1 MTTMFSNEYLTAL
14 VDLLVQYASLRLYWL
29 VIGVMLCL
37 LFPILYFCRWR
48 RDGLAAQYAHWQRES
63 QRVEVATH
71 AALYG
76 NLGEKDHVN
85 YPYVTIVLPSLNSA
99 EWLTYDLPR
108 LLTQHYEGKFEVV
121 VADMGS
127 EDETMDVIKR
137 YQSDYH
143 HLRVTR
149 VPASS
154 RQIELRKLAV
164 TLGVKAAYGE
174 WVIVIEEGCSPIS
187 KDWLQCY
194 AENLAA
200 NLNFVEAYY
209 NYEDDGTW
217 RARRAILER
226 VRMWNIKLRAY
237 DRSRI
242 LNCGSA
248 NYAVRREWFL
258 AEGGFA
264 DSLVYPFGEETLFA
278 VRHAV
283 TESTMLL
290 TSPDTKLVEDLPDQ
304 HELTRRRILER
315 LTYKHLPCAVRCY
328 AWSEGVVSCCWY
340 AFLILWW
347 VYVLSRVGIVWGTQE
362 YLLEELAPD
371 VVSIVMGICAL
382 IFSVS
387 YLRRSLKALDER
399 RYGAYVWLFDT
410 LQPWHKAALRLRAFF
425 SSGTIRHRRR

>member
-1 MTTMFSNEYLTAL
+1 MFSDEYLTAL
-14 VDLLVQYASLRLYWL
+14 VGLLMQCASSQLYWL
-29 VIGVMLCL
+29 VVGAMLCL
-37 LFPILYFCRWR
+37 LFPVLYFCRWR
-48 RDGLAAQYAHWQRES
+48 RDGLAAQYAHWQREA

-71 AALYG
+71 TALYG
-76 NLGEKDHVN
+76 SLGEKNHAN

-99 EWLTYDLPR
+99 GWLAYDLPR
-108 LLTQHYEGKFEVV
+108 LLTQHYEGKFEVI

-127 EDETMDVIKR
+127 EDNTLDVIKR
-137 YQSDYH
+137 YQSDYQN
-143 HLRVTR
+143 LRVTR
-149 VPASS
+149 VPVSS

-174 WVIVIEEGCSPIS
+174 WVMVIEEGCSPIS

-226 VRMWNIKLRAY
+226 VRMWNVKLQAY
-237 DRSRI
+237 DRGRI

-248 NYAVRREWFL
+248 NYAIRREWFL
-258 AEGGFA
+258 SEGGFA
-264 DSLVYPFGEETLFA
+264 DSLVYPYGEETLFA

-283 TESTMLL
+283 PDSTMLL
-290 TSPDTKLVEDLPDQ
+290 TSPDTKLVEDLPDRQ
-304 HELTRRRILER
+304 ELMRRRMVER
-315 LTYKHLPCAVRCY
+315 LTYRHLPYGIRCY
-328 AWSEGVVSCCWY
+328 AWRESVVSCCWY
-340 AFLILWW
+340 VFLILWW
-347 VYVLSRVGIVWGTQE
+347 MYVLSRVGIIWGMRE
-362 YLLEELAPD
+362 YLLADLVPD
-371 VVSIVMGICAL
+371 TASLIIGICAL

-387 YLRRSLKALDER
+387 SLRRSLRALDER

-410 LQPWHKAALRLRAFF
+410 LQPWHRMALRMRALF
-425 SSGTIRHRRR
+425 SSGVISHRRR